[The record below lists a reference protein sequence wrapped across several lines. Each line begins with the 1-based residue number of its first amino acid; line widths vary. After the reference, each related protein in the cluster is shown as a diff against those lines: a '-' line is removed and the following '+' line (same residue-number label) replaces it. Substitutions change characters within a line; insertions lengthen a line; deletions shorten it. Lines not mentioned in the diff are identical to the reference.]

1 LICYREGKNILKGS
15 KPAKPQ
21 NGWAMKLKYKINSL
35 IHCPAIWHSLRVLIH
50 PAKNRLLLLCIM
62 VSFVY
67 YHPQQ
72 KRRFLAGELKVYH
85 SLILKYN
92 LYVTLLRKECT
103 QLPMESKTGIKIHKG
118 LSIQFYFPSVIVS
131 GFAGFVVNKGYSHSG
146 IFFAFAKINARVESS
161 SLLY

>member
-1 LICYREGKNILKGS
+1 
-15 KPAKPQ
+15 
-21 NGWAMKLKYKINSL
+21 M
-35 IHCPAIWHSLRVLIH
+35 LIH

-92 LYVTLLRKECT
+92 LYVTLLRKECS

-131 GFAGFVVNKGYSHSG
+131 GFAGFVFNKGYSHSG
-146 IFFAFAKINARVESS
+146 IFFCFRKNKCQSGIS
-161 SLLY
+161 SLLYYPAVLYITAHIKWAVIYKPLASG